1 MERLARSLE
10 LRSERAVRTAIEL
23 LRKPTR
29 PPYRHALAVVAIA
42 MVMASLFVAS
52 YSLALGR
59 PTPHHI
65 PAGVVGNPAADPT
78 LIAGLESAT
87 RHGLELHP
95 FPSAAAAEQAIA
107 GQRIYAALLL
117 SSRPPQLLIASAA
130 GTSVARVLEQAANA
144 AAQSRAG
151 SLTVRDLH
159 PLPPGDPQG
168 LVSFYATLAATILG
182 FVTMFQLRANAPQL
196 SLRAWWSCIAMVAL
210 AGGLLLALV
219 LGVVIAA
226 LPAPF
231 LELWGGLSAEV
242 AVAALFNS
250 TMITLVGRWAI
261 IPTWGF
267 FVAFGN
273 ASSGG
278 AVAPPL
284 LPAFYGFVGR
294 FLPSGATV
302 EIVRNASYFQGHQHL
317 EPMLVQAGW
326 IAATAAAFGLA
337 ARFRGR
343 PPGQV

>member
-1 MERLARSLE
+1 MERLARSVE
-10 LRSERAVRTAIEL
+10 PRSERAARGAIEL

-29 PPYRHALAVVAIA
+29 PPYRHALAVVVIA
-42 MVMASLFVAS
+42 MVMAALFVAS

-65 PAGVVGNPAADPT
+65 PAGVVGNQAADPA
-78 LIAGLESAT
+78 LIAALESAT
-87 RHGLELHP
+87 GNGLELHP
-95 FPSAAAAEQAIA
+95 FLSAATAEHAIA
-107 GQRIYAALLL
+107 EQRIYAALLL
-117 SSRPPQLLIASAA
+117 SSRSQLLIASAA
-130 GTSVARVLEQAANA
+130 GTSVARVLEQAANTV
-144 AAQSRAG
+144 AQSRAG

-159 PLPPGDPQG
+159 PLPAGDPQG

-196 SLRAWWSCIAMVAL
+196 SLRAWWACIAMVAL
-210 AGGLLLALV
+210 AGGLLLAVV
-219 LGVVIAA
+219 LGPVIDA

-231 LELWGGLSAEV
+231 PELWGALSV
-242 AVAALFNS
+242 QIAVAALFNS

-326 IAATAAAFGLA
+326 IAGTATAFSLA

-343 PPGQV
+343 PPSQV

>member
-1 MERLARSLE
+1 MTRS
-10 LRSERAVRTAIEL
+10 TAIEL
-23 LRKPTR
+23 LRKAKR
-29 PPYRHALAVVAIA
+29 PPYRHAFVVVTIAI
-42 MVMASLFVAS
+42 VMAALFVAS

-59 PTPHHI
+59 PTPHNI
-65 PAGVVGNPAADPT
+65 PAGVVGNQAAEVP
-78 LIAGLESAT
+78 LIAALKSAT
-87 RHGLELHP
+87 GHGLALQP
-95 FPSAAAAEQAIA
+95 FPSAAAAQRAIA
-107 GQRIYAALLL
+107 EQRIYAALLL
-117 SSRPPQLLIASAA
+117 AGQRSELLIASAA

-144 AAQSRAG
+144 VAQRDAG
-151 SLTVRDLH
+151 SLPVRDLH
-159 PLPPGDPQG
+159 PLPAGDPQG

-196 SLRAWWSCIAMVAL
+196 SLRAWWGAIGMVAL

-219 LGVVIAA
+219 LGPMIGA

-231 LELWGGLSAEV
+231 SELWGALSAQI

-261 IPTWGF
+261 LPTWGF

-294 FLPSGATV
+294 FLPAGATV

-326 IAATAAAFGLA
+326 IVGAAIAFGLA
-337 ARFRGR
+337 ARFRGG